1 MKVLTTLP
9 NPTEL
14 LLSSFAKMSS
24 LDINVEESDLT
35 HTSADLDFA
44 KFYKTGRPRKMSL
57 TLFLQALDMKAK
69 YTCETWKGI
78 HRLLFDMAKLYN
90 QSDPPTPWNIPSYA
104 NFLKGLKAL
113 TLFIVHYISLLL
125 AINQIE
131 FFKRK
136 DRIALVDS
144 SSLSVCKVIRS
155 SRHKTMKDFAE
166 YSKSTM
172 GWYYGIKLHLVCD
185 YTNQQRPLF
194 VHFSNAKLD
203 DRQVLA
209 VVMKSDIFRNSGTM
223 FVADKG
229 YLAKWLEDLAY
240 ETGNYLLTGKKTTK
254 KMKVLASQF
263 DIYLLHNRAK
273 IETLFSRLKLNY
285 FMASTRSRSPLGYI
299 FNYLNSIFTLLK
311 A

>member
-1 MKVLTTLP
+1 MNNINIVP
-9 NPTEL
+9 NPTDL
-14 LLSSFAKMSS
+14 ILSKFSS
-24 LDINVEESDLT
+24 LTNQGSDSYELT
-35 HTSADLDFA
+35 SNELDFA
-44 KFYKTGRPRKMSL
+44 SFYKRGRPRKMGLSL
-57 TLFLQALDMKAK
+57 LMEALDLKAK

-78 HRLLFDMAKLYN
+78 YRLMVDVGGLINKNNDSGFEK
-90 QSDPPTPWNIPSYA
+90 WNIPSYA
-104 NFLKGLKAL
+104 NFLKGLKTL
-113 TLFIVHYISLLL
+113 TLFIVHNINLLL

-131 FFKRK
+131 FFRRK

-144 SSLSVCKVIRS
+144 SSLPACKVIRS
-155 SRHKTMKDFAE
+155 SRHKTMRDFAE

-172 GWYYGIKLHLVCD
+172 GWYYGFKLHLVCD
-185 YTNQQRPLF
+185 YTARQRPLF
-194 VHFSNAKLD
+194 IQFSNAKLD

-209 VVMKSDIFRNSGTM
+209 TVMRSSVFRNSGTM

-254 KMKVLASQF
+254 NMKVLASQF

-285 FMASTRSRSPLGYI
+285 FMSSTRSRSVLGYI

>member
-1 MKVLTTLP
+1 MNNINIVP
-9 NPTEL
+9 NPTEII
-14 LLSSFAKMSS
+14 LSKFSS
-24 LDINVEESDLT
+24 LTNQGFNECELT
-35 HTSADLDFA
+35 SNELDFA
-44 KFYKTGRPRKMSL
+44 NFYKTGRPRKMGLSL
-57 TLFLQALDMKAK
+57 FMEALDLKAK

-78 HRLLFDMAKLYN
+78 HRLMVDVGGLINKNNDSRFEK
-90 QSDPPTPWNIPSYA
+90 WNIPSYA
-104 NFLKGLKAL
+104 NFLKGLKTL
-113 TLFIVHYISLLL
+113 TLFIVHNISLLL

-131 FFKRK
+131 FFRRK

-144 SSLSVCKVIRS
+144 SSLPACKVIRS
-155 SRHKTMKDFAE
+155 SRHKTMRDFAE

-172 GWYYGIKLHLVCD
+172 GWYYGVKLHLVCD
-185 YTNQQRPLF
+185 YTARQRPLF
-194 VHFSNAKLD
+194 IQFSNAKLD

-209 VVMKSDIFRNSGTM
+209 TVMKSSIFRNTGTM

-254 KMKVLASQF
+254 NMKVLASQF
-263 DIYLLHNRAK
+263 DIYRLRNRAK

-285 FMASTRSRSPLGYI
+285 FMSSTRSRSVLGYI
-299 FNYLNSIFTLLK
+299 FNCLNSIFTLLK